1 MPSLGTRTHR
11 HPEGSLI
18 RKARLYDALVGVITF
33 GRERRFR
40 EAVLALAGL
49 SAGERVLDV
58 GCGTGTLAIGVKR
71 RVGET
76 GVVYGVDASAE
87 MIALASKKAEAR
99 GAAVDFQAAAAQAL
113 PFEDSSFDA
122 VLCTMVMHHLPRDQR
137 PQAVAEM
144 GRVLRPGGRLLVV
157 DLAREGGMAARLN
170 PIALLHGTRALDTTR
185 EAEALI
191 DRGGFVDTTTGKVP
205 IRNLAFVLARKPAVP

>member
-1 MPSLGTRTHR
+1 MPSPGPMIDRN
-11 HPEGSLI
+11 PEGALI
-18 RKARLYDALVGVITF
+18 RKARLYDALVGVLTF

-40 EAVLALAGL
+40 EAILDLAHL
-49 SAGERVLDV
+49 STGERVLDV

-71 RVGET
+71 QVGET
-76 GVVYGVDASAE
+76 GVVHGVDASAG

-99 GAAVDFQAAAAQAL
+99 GAAVDFQTAAAQAL
-113 PFEDSSFDA
+113 PFDDSSFDA

-157 DLAREGGMAARLN
+157 DLAQEGGMAARLN
-170 PIALLHGTRALDTTR
+170 PIALLHGKPALDTTR
-185 EAEALI
+185 EAKELI
-191 DRGGFVDTTTGKVP
+191 DHGGFVDITTGKVP
-205 IRNLAFVLARKPAVP
+205 IRNLAFVLGRKPAAP